1 MWLKLTYFVI
11 MMDNQVIHSYNG
23 GLDPSYQQI
32 NQTLQTMLASLQAT
46 QVTMQALQASQ
57 QVIQLDLANL
67 KKYSHNGSATQAVST
82 IVPLLNNQGAFP
94 MNFPDTRGGLSACS
108 NAQFN
113 QLLTFYGLQYAGGNA
128 HADLAAKR
136 SLLFSH
142 LGVRE

>member
-1 MWLKLTYFVI
+1 
-11 MMDNQVIHSYNG
+11 MDDQVIHSYNG

-32 NQTLQTMLASLQAT
+32 NQAMQTMLASQQAT
-46 QVTMQALQASQ
+46 QVTMQG
-57 QVIQLDLANL
+57 IKLDLANL

-82 IVPLLNNQGAFP
+82 IVPLSNNQGAFP